1 MKHCEISNLQFEIS
15 AVKEILKQNPSIE
28 LKGELDN
35 LYNQLSNIQNFEEYK
50 EHYVDPQ
57 AAIDL
62 AFKLLVI
69 KGKMND
75 KY

>member
-1 MKHCEISNLQFEIS
+1 MKHCEISNLQYEIS
-15 AVKEILKQNPSIE
+15 ALKEILKQNPSNV

-35 LYNQLSNIQNFEEYK
+35 LYDQLYNIQDFEEYK

-62 AFKLLVI
+62 AFELLLI